1 MLFMTEEN
9 AKQNKK
15 ERTVRATKYVLSM
28 TGRILLEL
36 MELYEDYAYLYSHRF
51 NDDRTIREAR
61 YDHDAYERFE
71 NERMRKQAIKRLR
84 ESKYIK
90 MRKEGD
96 RVVMALTKNGKI
108 KALQMLIRIS
118 KDVYSDD
125 KVCLVSFDF
134 PEAARVA
141 RNNFRLF
148 LKEAGFG
155 YVQGSVWSIK
165 KDVSRAVNEL
175 VRLLKIGRWVK
186 IFIVIE

>member
-1 MLFMTEEN
+1 MTEEN

-15 ERTVRATKYVLSM
+15 DRTARAAKFVLSM

-36 MELYEDYAYLYSHRF
+36 MESYEDYAFLYSHRF
-51 NDDRTIREAR
+51 NDNRSIREAR
-61 YDHDAYERFE
+61 YDHEAYERFN

-84 ESKYIK
+84 ECKYIK

-108 KALQMLIRIS
+108 KGLQTLIRIS
-118 KDVYSDD
+118 KDFYSDD
-125 KVCLVSFDF
+125 RICLVSFDF

-148 LKEAGFG
+148 LKDAGFR

-165 KDVSRAVNEL
+165 KDVSRTVGEL
-175 VRLLKIGRWVK
+175 VKLLKIGHWVK
-186 IFIVIE
+186 IFIVVE

>member
-1 MLFMTEEN
+1 MTEEN

-15 ERTVRATKYVLSM
+15 DRTVRAAKFVLSM
-28 TGRILLEL
+28 TARILLEL
-36 MELYEDYAYLYSHRF
+36 IESYEDYAFLYSHRF
-51 NDDRTIREAR
+51 NDNRSIREAR
-61 YDHDAYERFE
+61 YDYEAYVQFE

-84 ESKYIK
+84 ENKYIK

-108 KALQMLIRIS
+108 KALQALIRIS
-118 KDVYSDD
+118 NDYYFDD
-125 KVCLVSFDF
+125 RVCLVSFDF

-165 KDVSRAVNEL
+165 KNVSGAVNEL
-175 VRLLKIGRWVK
+175 VKLLKIGRWVK
-186 IFIVIE
+186 IFIVVK